1 MAGVPPTVNPV
12 WGYALRMYMIA
23 ALDLIGAR
31 LLQESSPAR
40 KLLFGWM
47 SFGGQIRCEFWLSM
61 IMNS

>member
-1 MAGVPPTVNPV
+1 
-12 WGYALRMYMIA
+12 MIA

-31 LLQESSPAR
+31 LLQEGSPAR